1 MDKFKDRIRDFW
13 NKKPC
18 GTFGIIPEN
27 VDRDYFDNIKKRIY
41 RLEPFIGEI
50 AGFNKLKGK
59 KVLEIG
65 CGVGTDGVEFARSG
79 AYYTGIDASLNSL
92 ELAKKNFEFN
102 DLRPNLQLA
111 DAEALPFPDNAFDFI
126 YSWGVLHHTPDMV
139 KAINEV
145 YRVLKPGGSFCVMLY
160 NRYSLVG
167 LQLYFFYGLL
177 RLNPFISLNRL
188 FYEHHE
194 SPGTKAITDK
204 EARLFFKDFRNIE
217 VKNIVTPYDIR
228 ISHNHYW
235 PKFVA
240 YFIPSILGFF
250 KVITGEK

>member
-27 VDRDYFDNIKKRIY
+27 VDRDYFDNIKKRRY

-92 ELAKKNFEFN
+92 ELAKKN
-102 DLRPNLQLA
+102 
-111 DAEALPFPDNAFDFI
+111 I
-126 YSWGVLHHTPDMV
+126 
-139 KAINEV
+139 
-145 YRVLKPGGSFCVMLY
+145 
-160 NRYSLVG
+160 
-167 LQLYFFYGLL
+167 
-177 RLNPFISLNRL
+177 LNRL
-188 FYEHHE
+188 GKRTNPKRVDVELNKILKMGE
-194 SPGTKAITDK
+194 LL
-204 EARLFFKDFRNIE
+204 ERLSF
-217 VKNIVTPYDIR
+217 
-228 ISHNHYW
+228 
-235 PKFVA
+235 
-240 YFIPSILGFF
+240 
-250 KVITGEK
+250 